1 MHSEN
6 KEIGRLSIAFD
17 YVLIIEYLSSNERH
31 TGEELFEQINSYAPD
46 SVELIKCRTK
56 NDFFVALNK
65 AEDGIITKGIPLIHI
80 EAHGSEWCR
89 ENKNAVIGYEGGEQ
103 ISFNEIFKSLRPIN
117 IKSQFN
123 IILAG
128 ASCHAAEYLRGIIN
142 ESSDESQQLLP
153 FVATI
158 GFDDEVEDKSVFA
171 FYSNFYY
178 EIINKKTP
186 LFKATHESNK
196 LINANEIAIAKYSF
210 LEIEKLINSISIDDE
225 ANRLIDKVL
234 ENDKKEIDFDFAK
247 QLVIESLKMIIS
259 NLFAHKYL
267 PNNENRFNIK
277 IPN

>member
-1 MHSEN
+1 MHPEN
-6 KEIGRLSIAFD
+6 KEIDRLSIAFD
-17 YVLIIEYLSSNERH
+17 YVLIIEYLSPNERH
-31 TGEELFEQINSYAPD
+31 TGEELFEQINSYAPE
-46 SVELIKCRTK
+46 SVDLIKCSTK
-56 NDFFVALNK
+56 NDFFAALKK
-65 AEDGIITKGIPLIHI
+65 AENEIATKGIPLIHI

-103 ISFNEIFKSLRPIN
+103 ISIHEIFKLLRPIN

-142 ESSDESQQLLP
+142 ESNDESQQLLP

-158 GFDDEVEDKSVFA
+158 GFDDVVEDESVFA

-178 EIINKKTP
+178 EIIKKKTP
-186 LFKATHESNK
+186 FFNAAIESNK
-196 LINANEIAIAKYSF
+196 LINPNEIAITKYSA
-210 LEIEKLINSISIDDE
+210 LEIEKNINSISIDDE
-225 ANRLIDKVL
+225 ANHLIEKVL
-234 ENDKKEIDFDFAK
+234 ENDNKKLDFNFAK
-247 QLVIESLKMIIS
+247 QLVIDSLKIIIS

-267 PNNENRFNIK
+267 PNNKNRFNIK